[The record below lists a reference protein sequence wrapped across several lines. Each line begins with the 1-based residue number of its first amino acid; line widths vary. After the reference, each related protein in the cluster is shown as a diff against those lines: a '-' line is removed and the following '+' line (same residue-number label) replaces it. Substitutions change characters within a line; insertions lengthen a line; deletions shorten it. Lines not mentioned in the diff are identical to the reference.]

1 MKNTNASM
9 MGALGL
15 GVLSSAC
22 CTLPLIAVAAGI
34 GGTWATTFAWVEPFR
49 WWFVGAA
56 GLFLA
61 VAVVKE
67 VRDSRRADCDCE
79 EGMSPLV
86 RRSLLVVAVIMTAGF
101 AMSPD
106 LLKAESA
113 PLTYETVGNQRVVLA
128 VEGMTCE
135 TCTTTVRMILDE
147 VEGAEVAEV
156 TYEPPHATVDI
167 DGDRVTSEQLV
178 AAIQKIGYDASV
190 VWEGAKTR

>member
-1 MKNTNASM
+1 MKNANASM

-22 CTLPLIAVAAGI
+22 CTLPLIAVAAGV
-34 GGTWATTFAWVEPFR
+34 GGAWATTFAWVEPFR

-56 GLFLA
+56 GVFLA
-61 VAVVKE
+61 FAVVKE
-67 VRDSRRADCDCE
+67 VRDSRRPDCDCE
-79 EGMSPLV
+79 EGMSPRA
-86 RRSLLVVAVIMTAGF
+86 RRSLLLVAVIVTAGL

-106 LLKAESA
+106 LLKADSA
-113 PLTYETVGNQRVVLA
+113 PQAYETAGGQRVVLA

-135 TCTTTVRMILDE
+135 TCTTTVRMILNE
-147 VEGAEVAEV
+147 VEGAEVADV

-167 DGDRVTSEQLV
+167 DADRVTSEELV
-178 AAIQKIGYDASV
+178 AAIQKIGYDATV